1 MEPLG
6 PLLLAA
12 ACSLWHVGQGAGFE
26 AESVHS
32 GPLGRRSGRDV
43 FVPRRIGETTAPP
56 RLPHVTQAEFP
67 AAARYSVRVA
77 GQPRVLNLQRNRE
90 LVSPG
95 YVESHYGQDG
105 ILRSSRPNLTR
116 HCFYHGAV
124 AGAPGSSVSAST
136 CGGRL
141 RGLVVLGGLPF
152 ALEPLGVS
160 GTGVMHA
167 SYPAERALARDS
179 RRQKR
184 GGRRWRRGAGRSCT
198 VAAEDPAWVLQD
210 TKYVEMFMVVDH
222 TKYKMQNRS
231 MERVRQRML
240 EAANHMDKLYRPL
253 RVRVA
258 LVGLEVWSAGDRANV
273 SADANATLKGFLA
286 WRRRELAPRATHD
299 HAQLVTG
306 VQFEGVTVGLA
317 PVAGMCGQN
326 SGAVSEDHSYNV
338 LGLAST
344 MAHEMG
350 HNLGM
355 SHDSTERRC
364 HCEATEEQG
373 GCVLAPR
380 LKHGFPVG
388 FSSCSVQDLHGFLQA
403 GGGPCLYNEPLPDAL
418 YGGPVCGNLF
428 LEPGETCDCG
438 TVEECDNPC
447 CNATTCQ
454 LVSGARCAHGAC
466 CSHCQVAAA
475 GVRCRERMHECD
487 LPELCDGRSARCPD
501 NLYLLDGHPCR
512 GGAAYCYGGLC
523 PTLDAQ
529 CASLWG
535 KGASRA
541 PDVCYFLGNQRQDK
555 FGNCGRTE
563 HGFVTCDPGDVL
575 CGQTHCVGGN
585 KHPVTGVTYTL
596 TFGPVRCKV
605 AGTSDGDDAAS
616 DPGLVLPGTRCGDG
630 KASVCYQNRCQ
641 DASLLGAHNCSATC
655 SGHGVC
661 NNKRECH
668 CDYGWAPPFCSSL
681 TPHMRT
687 VVLALALALGAAGM
701 LALVAAVCH
710 CRRRRKAAHE
720 RCSSKHPR
728 SVAGLSNPLFAVPAI
743 QGKAPA
749 APETQPQQA
758 GAHAPLHPPRFPAA
772 AFALRPARAAP
783 APSLQPQRAAPAPPA
798 TAAAFSA
805 LGPPPSA
812 PSPALKPRR
821 APATSF
827 ALRPLNPAPTPVH
840 RPQGSAVPPPPPPKP
855 CKVPGPGDAAPAT
868 PPPAVQLQAAPPRAP
883 ACPPAPGR
891 PLPPVK
897 VKNLQ
902 VIITH

>member
-687 VVLALALALGAAGM
+687 GAGARMPPALLAFITFNLLFLIYFIFI
-701 LALVAAVCH
+701 LFCFCFHFFLRDFTERTKNINSCS
-710 CRRRRKAAHE
+710 HE
-720 RCSSKHPR
+720 SFKSIVH
-728 SVAGLSNPLFAVPAI
+728 
-743 QGKAPA
+743 
-749 APETQPQQA
+749 TQPQQA